1 MLAKGWEISLGR
13 FLIPFSDLFRGTIV
27 VSILTT
33 ILSLIVLGISAILLN
48 ETLKVKKTYLK
59 IVISILIA
67 VTPTI
72 SLTFM
77 YAYTAFGYSLALLFA
92 ILSVYFMNKKKSK
105 LYIFLTIIC
114 IIATL
119 GFYQAY
125 LCYITAL
132 FAMNY

>member
-33 ILSLIVLGISAILLN
+33 IVSLIVLGISAILLN